1 MLTFTE
7 KGITG
12 LVIPTSQELAETLTL
27 EAVYQL
33 YKELGLVFVVNC
45 GKLDALFLDAHN

>member
-1 MLTFTE
+1 MLGFTE
-7 KGITG
+7 NGMTG

-33 YKELGLVFVVNC
+33 YKELGLIFVVNC
-45 GKLDALFLDAHN
+45 GKLEALFLDAHS